1 MEALRLALDNV
12 SHATVETRW
21 SDAMTLPSAPL
32 PGDPV
37 WSGATMETDLQIAR
51 SSAPPEDLFWA
62 VTRIGGD
69 VGYYAMNWAWKLRG
83 WFDQLIG
90 GVGLRRGRRHPEELR
105 NGESLDFFRVA
116 HIEPERRRLLLQ
128 AEMKVPGSAWLG
140 WSAEP
145 DGEGSKLIQSAMFVP
160 KGIFGRIYWWSL
172 LPFHAP
178 IWKRMARRMASTAE
192 QRAELQ
198 SLEPSAPEAPVE
210 TR

>member
-1 MEALRLALDNV
+1 
-12 SHATVETRW
+12 
-21 SDAMTLPSAPL
+21 
-32 PGDPV
+32 
-37 WSGATMETDLQIAR
+37 
-51 SSAPPEDLFWA
+51 
-62 VTRIGGD
+62 
-69 VGYYAMNWAWKLRG
+69 
-83 WFDQLIG
+83 
-90 GVGLRRGRRHPEELR
+90 
-105 NGESLDFFRVA
+105 VA